1 MGFSHTYL
9 TKRFFFQNYRDWT
22 AMAFIGSY
30 IMAQM
35 MSALTVK
42 SDNDWVMQHIYT
54 DDESDISYRNQSNK
68 TDGAVRRK
76 IILSYAAKIRQ
87 MRAEKEREAQ
97 LDAFNYLNGTNLKLW
112 EKIIDDHTFN
122 KFASFS

>member
-1 MGFSHTYL
+1 
-9 TKRFFFQNYRDWT
+9 
-22 AMAFIGSY
+22 MAFIGSY

-76 IILSYAAKIRQ
+76 IILNYAAKIRQ

-122 KFASFS
+122 NFASFS

>member
-1 MGFSHTYL
+1 
-9 TKRFFFQNYRDWT
+9 
-22 AMAFIGSY
+22 MAFIGSY

-122 KFASFS
+122 NFASFS